1 MRGSLLLVALG
12 ILGMGWMEEAEG
24 QKREKTKVAIEHF
37 EAGAG
42 LEDVT
47 VQVSD
52 LLIARLVQHF
62 TLLTRKDMDA
72 VLTEHRFG
80 FLDGVKS
87 VAKFGKILGAQK
99 IMLGKVSNSA
109 FSEAVKI
116 SLRIVD
122 IEQASLD
129 LYEVVPIVP
138 RERLKEAASLLS
150 DLIITVVPLRG
161 RIVQIQ
167 KDWKD
172 RVDISI
178 GSTDD
183 LKKGTKLEVL
193 QEDEHGS
200 WRMVGL
206 LKVFSV
212 DT

>member
-1 MRGSLLLVALG
+1 
-12 ILGMGWMEEAEG
+12 
-24 QKREKTKVAIEHF
+24 
-37 EAGAG
+37 
-42 LEDVT
+42 
-47 VQVSD
+47 
-52 LLIARLVQHF
+52 
-62 TLLTRKDMDA
+62 MDA

-212 DT
+212 DTYSSKTKIEDQEYPFKKGQFVQTKVDKKRVEKLRKKLV